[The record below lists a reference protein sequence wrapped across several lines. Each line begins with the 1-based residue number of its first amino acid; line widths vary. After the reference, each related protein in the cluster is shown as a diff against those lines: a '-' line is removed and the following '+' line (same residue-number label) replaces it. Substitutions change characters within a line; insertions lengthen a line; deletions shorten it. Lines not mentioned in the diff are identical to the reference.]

1 MVTSYPEGTT
11 HYIKMD
17 FTCAYFKKGEGGS
30 LYIYEDM
37 SGDWKE
43 VKDSARSFVETHA
56 KPVGVPRGVYTP
68 PSWISQQRRRAM
80 IPQGATHIN
89 RFNPLCKYYKFSG
102 LDWEYWNPV
111 DEKWCPSTQ
120 DEETLEP
127 IVNNVAQPHDTVQNP
142 KHYQLLPGVE
152 VYDIRQA
159 LAAKATAAGAT
170 LDQFSDYDR
179 AVEYLLRMWEKNGVE
194 DAQKAAWY
202 LNKLVEKLNGSGS

>member
-1 MVTSYPEGTT
+1 
-11 HYIKMD
+11 
-17 FTCAYFKKGEGGS
+17 
-30 LYIYEDM
+30 M
-37 SGDWKE
+37 SN
-43 VKDSARSFVETHA
+43 
-56 KPVGVPRGVYTP
+56 
-68 PSWISQQRRRAM
+68 
-80 IPQGATHIN
+80 IPDRATHESN
-89 RFNPLCKYYKFSG
+89 DLKYCKDGGKWYYWDDVLKMWAASEN
-102 LDWEYWNPV
+102 D
-111 DEKWCPSTQ
+111 DEWRSAN
-120 DEETLEP
+120 LRP
-127 IVNNVAQPHDTVQNP
+127 IGVIQTHDTVQNP